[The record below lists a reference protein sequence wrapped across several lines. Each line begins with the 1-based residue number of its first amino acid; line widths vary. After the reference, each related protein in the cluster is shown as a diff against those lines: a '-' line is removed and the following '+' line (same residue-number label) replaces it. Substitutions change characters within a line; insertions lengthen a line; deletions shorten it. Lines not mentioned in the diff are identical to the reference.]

1 MPKNYELSM
10 GKKTKDAQEE
20 KNKILLKMCE
30 IQHTNTETDY
40 MLSEPFPEMLPNRI
54 HQEHQLNANDE
65 RVPNQSPGKDIY
77 IFCGNN
83 QPNQHT
89 N

>member
-1 MPKNYELSM
+1 M
-10 GKKTKDAQEE
+10 GKKKKDVQEE

-30 IQHTNTETDY
+30 IQHTNKEADY
-40 MLSEPFPEMLPNRI
+40 MLSEPFPEVLPRQI
-54 HQEHQLNANDE
+54 HQEQNLSSNDE

-77 IFCGNN
+77 IFCGNS

>member
-1 MPKNYELSM
+1 MPKNYELTM
-10 GKKTKDAQEE
+10 GKKKKDAQEE

-30 IQHTNTETDY
+30 IQHTNKETDY
-40 MLSEPFPEMLPNRI
+40 MLNEPFTETLPSRI
-54 HQEHQLNANDE
+54 YHQETSSTNDE

-83 QPNQHT
+83 QPN
-89 N
+89 